1 MEKIKPLAKE
11 ILVFIDESG
20 IEDNACR
27 LHGRSLKGTRSF
39 GKKVYQHTRR
49 VSMIGALCN
58 KKIIAPL
65 VFEGTCNKRL
75 FEAYVREIL
84 IKELKPGQI
93 VIMDNISFHK
103 TAAIKELIESVGCT
117 ILFLPTYSP
126 DLNPI
131 EHYWFKIK
139 NQIRKI
145 AQDFEE
151 FFEAVVQGMMWSV
164 S

>member
-1 MEKIKPLAKE
+1 
-11 ILVFIDESG
+11 
-20 IEDNACR
+20 
-27 LHGRSLKGTRSF
+27 
-39 GKKVYQHTRR
+39 
-49 VSMIGALCN
+49 MIGALHG
-58 KKIIAPL
+58 KDIIAPL
-65 VFEGTCNKRL
+65 VFEGTCNKVL

-84 IKELKPGQI
+84 IKALKVGQI
-93 VIMDNISFHK
+93 VIMDNINFHK
-103 TAAIKELIESVGCT
+103 TDKVKELIESVGCT

-145 AQDFEE
+145 AGDFEE
-151 FFEAVVQGMMWSV
+151 FFEAVVQGMLLSV

>member
-1 MEKIKPLAKE
+1 
-11 ILVFIDESG
+11 
-20 IEDNACR
+20 
-27 LHGRSLKGTRSF
+27 
-39 GKKVYQHTRR
+39 
-49 VSMIGALCN
+49 MIGALCD
-58 KKIIAPL
+58 KKITAPL
-65 VFEGTCNKRL
+65 IFEGTCNKEL

-93 VIMDNISFHK
+93 VVMDNISFHK
-103 TAAIKELIESVGCT
+103 TATVQELIGSVGCT

-151 FFEAVVQGMMWSV
+151 FFEAVVQGMMLSV

>member
-1 MEKIKPLAKE
+1 
-11 ILVFIDESG
+11 
-20 IEDNACR
+20 
-27 LHGRSLKGTRSF
+27 
-39 GKKVYQHTRR
+39 
-49 VSMIGALCN
+49 MIGALCD
-58 KKIIAPL
+58 KAIIAPL
-65 VFEGTCNKRL
+65 VFEGTCNKEF
-75 FEAYVREIL
+75 FEAYVRDIL
-84 IKELKPGQI
+84 IKELKVGQV

-103 TAAIKELIESVGCT
+103 TDRVKELIESVGCS

-145 AQDFEE
+145 SGDFEE
-151 FFEAVVQGMMWSV
+151 FFQAVAYGMMLSV